1 MPRAKKDD
9 SNRKPPPDEME
20 DFPKRLRKAIKSSPL
35 TRPEIANQSG
45 VDNPTLGRWMKGEG
59 WKGAEGHRFVKLA
72 LVLDVSL
79 DWLLAGKP
87 EHASSD
93 DAFAVL
99 FEDSER
105 GDRAALN
112 LDRRIRVARKRRDVS
127 PDEPLAS
134 DDS

>member
-1 MPRAKKDD
+1 MPRAKKAD
-9 SNRKPPPDEME
+9 SNRKPPPDEMKG
-20 DFPKRLRKAIKSSPL
+20 FPMRLRKAIKASPL
-35 TRPEIANQSG
+35 TRPEIAEESG

-59 WKGAEGHRFVKLA
+59 WQGAEGHRFVKLA

-87 EHASSD
+87 EHASLD
-93 DAFAVL
+93 DGFAVL

-112 LDRRIRVARKRRDVS
+112 LDRRIQVARKRLDLS
-127 PDEPLAS
+127 ADETLAS
-134 DDS
+134 DDG